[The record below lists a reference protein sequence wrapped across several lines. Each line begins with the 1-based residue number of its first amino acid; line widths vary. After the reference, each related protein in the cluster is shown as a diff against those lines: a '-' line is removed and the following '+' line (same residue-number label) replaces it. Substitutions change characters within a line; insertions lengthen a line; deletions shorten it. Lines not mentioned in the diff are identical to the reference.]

1 MRCDIVEC
9 LLLAATTTATL
20 YKAQTILFPFY
31 LNFFPTKIVLLY
43 IYIVYCLMIR
53 KNVILLQLLLFG
65 IYQDF
70 FALLKF
76 EPNNKPIE
84 KKRHKKERKT
94 IKINGF
100 VLQSVVFYLERSE
113 KRCSVVCLGTQSQC
127 GILQRFT
134 MPWQYQPIFSSRNL
148 NKIYVQFFKFIA
160 VK

>member
-100 VLQSVVFYLERSE
+100 VLQSVLFFLDGV
-113 KRCSVVCLGTQSQC
+113 KSVVLLFVCALRANAAFYSVSQCLGN
-127 GILQRFT
+127 INRFSA
-134 MPWQYQPIFSSRNL
+134 QEI
-148 NKIYVQFFKFIA
+148 
-160 VK
+160 